1 MRPMNALIRLI
12 LMIAALS
19 TLPGPAKLSRKTSF
33 KFRVLYREPCRPD
46 QPAQRKQRYADV
58 PQTSDNPLA
67 SLKVT
72 LDEYLMHK
80 LASNHVCTF
89 SQISKSRNPIPLITQ
104 NVNLSPL
111 QLPSRRTGSHST
123 LIITLITT
131 KHGRNKN
138 HVESM

>member
-1 MRPMNALIRLI
+1 MRPMNVLIRLI

-19 TLPGPAKLSRKTSF
+19 TLPGPAKLSWKTSF
-33 KFRVLYREPCRPD
+33 KFLVLYRAPCRPPD

-58 PQTSDNPLA
+58 LQTSDNPLA

-89 SQISKSRNPIPLITQ
+89 SQISKSRNPIPL
-104 NVNLSPL
+104 
-111 QLPSRRTGSHST
+111 
-123 LIITLITT
+123 TT
-131 KHGRNKN
+131 KHHIFGTQKLRIAIVRRTYKWTETCITNF
-138 HVESM
+138 EIG